1 MDQLESTITSSHT
14 FVLEVPC
21 KGSHQTGSQ
30 VKNQSILIKA
40 KSYVTDR
47 NVGHSVVKSRL

>member
-1 MDQLESTITSSHT
+1 MTSSHT

-21 KGSHQTGSQ
+21 KGTRQTGSQ

-40 KSYVTDR
+40 KSYVADR
-47 NVGHSVVKSRL
+47 KVRPSVVKSRL